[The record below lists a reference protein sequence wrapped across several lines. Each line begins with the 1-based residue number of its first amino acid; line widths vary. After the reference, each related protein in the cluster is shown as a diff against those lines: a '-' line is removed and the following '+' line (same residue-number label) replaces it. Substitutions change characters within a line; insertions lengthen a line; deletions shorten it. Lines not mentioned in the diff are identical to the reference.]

1 MHIWMQHT
9 EHLGKAEI
17 PAEAAGA
24 WALKGWVPC
33 EPPVDADPAMVEHQ
47 PRTFTFEIPGPDGAE
62 TREALIADAQDRT
75 PPSTENE
82 EH

>member
-1 MHIWMQHT
+1 MHTWMQHT
-9 EHLGKAEI
+9 EHQGKAQI
-17 PAEAAGA
+17 PTEAAEA

-47 PRTFTFEIPGPDGAE
+47 PREFPPVHLIPAGDEASPDAFF
-62 TREALIADAQDRT
+62 AQATDE
-75 PPSTENE
+75 PSTENE